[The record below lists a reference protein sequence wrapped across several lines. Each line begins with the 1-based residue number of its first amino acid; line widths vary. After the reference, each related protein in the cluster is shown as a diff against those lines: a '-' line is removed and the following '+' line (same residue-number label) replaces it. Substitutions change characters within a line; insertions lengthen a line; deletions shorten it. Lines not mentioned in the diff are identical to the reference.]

1 MQPARLPPQ
10 CHLIIRHCFEL
21 RHSGFVIFSVFF
33 RNSSLVSVQEVRF
46 RPLNTRK
53 KSKIAVGATWPA
65 PLAPLSFV
73 SRVSW
78 ADVFFKIRK
87 AMRGR
92 IALTKRF
99 PHTDGQREMPA
110 ESVPPFGK
118 RTAGVSSDRASGRL
132 QEISSQLSTRLPYR
146 GHGRGCGVGRGLGVA
161 LGGAV
166 AVAVAVGV
174 GVEVRIGEG
183 VGVGVAVG
191 VEVGVGV
198 GGGVTVG
205 VTVGVGVPAPQ
216 GVALGTGLGATV
228 GVGGGVPT
236 AAAILTRPH
245 P

>member
-110 ESVPPFGK
+110 ESVPRFGK
-118 RTAGVSSDRASGRL
+118 RTARRVKRPSLRPAARN
-132 QEISSQLSTRLPYR
+132 QLSTLNSPPLPWSR
-146 GHGRGCGVGRGLGVA
+146 PRMRSG
-161 LGGAV
+161 
-166 AVAVAVGV
+166 
-174 GVEVRIGEG
+174 
-183 VGVGVAVG
+183 
-191 VEVGVGV
+191 
-198 GGGVTVG
+198 
-205 VTVGVGVPAPQ
+205 
-216 GVALGTGLGATV
+216 
-228 GVGGGVPT
+228 
-236 AAAILTRPH
+236 TRPWGCPGRRRRRH
-245 P
+245 RWRLAWRRCRRRCWRRR